1 MSAERTASLCVRG
14 RPEEQATVKLRQTVG
29 IEPAHPLR
37 ADGIAETGPEP
48 GLSGGERWV
57 AQHRDHDP
65 GTLDLANGGRLRARE
80 LLVLLLFRQC
90 EGA

>member
-1 MSAERTASLCVRG
+1 M
-14 RPEEQATVKLRQTVG
+14 VKPRQTVG

-48 GLSGGERWV
+48 GLSGGEQWV
-57 AQHRDHDP
+57 AQHRVHDP
-65 GTLDLANGGRLRARE
+65 GTLDLANGGRLRAHQT
-80 LLVLLLFRQC
+80 LDLLLFRRR